1 MSKIC
6 FFLGVL
12 IGEILFEL
20 MKRDAFRIFLIML
33 WYLKNVKNKNDFSSY
48 LYYLNVI
55 VFVFKRR
62 TYKNLWNLILLRIKL
77 VGEVK
82 IIFQLNIF
90 MT

>member
-1 MSKIC
+1 M

-20 MKRDAFRIFLIML
+20 MKRDTFRIFLIML

-77 VGEVK
+77 VCEVK

-90 MT
+90 MI